1 MNKTPV
7 QLKEQI
13 SSGWSLQFYSG
24 DRRLLWSLD
33 PSHAW
38 TFLIGTILGL
48 STTLLFGFS
57 YPEETV
63 KSVDPV
69 IDQTVTPLLKID

>member
-7 QLKEQI
+7 QLKEKV
-13 SSGWSLQFYSG
+13 SSGWSLQLYSG

-38 TFLIGTILGL
+38 TLLIGGIVGF
-48 STTLLFGFS
+48 SSALLLGFS
-57 YPEETV
+57 YPEGSTR
-63 KSVDPV
+63 SVDPV
-69 IDQTVTPLLKID
+69 VDQTITPLLDID